1 MSIELNHTIVHVK
14 DRWVASRD
22 VGQVLGLPE
31 ARAYGPFAE
40 LKLNNA
46 ASLDFMDSQGSTAST
61 TPSSWVRRTWTSSSV
76 ACETT
81 AASGEPTPSSANRRR
96 STTRTWPRPLLGRP

>member
-31 ARAYGPFAE
+31 A
-40 LKLNNA
+40 
-46 ASLDFMDSQGSTAST
+46 TATARS
-61 TPSSWVRRTWTSSSV
+61 PS
-76 ACETT
+76 
-81 AASGEPTPSSANRRR
+81 
-96 STTRTWPRPLLGRP
+96 